1 MLYNH
6 IKQLQKGLFMNTSTT
21 RRPPQSAFSSRD
33 NEAEHKPKIVESSS
47 VNLPKTERPSIYS
60 EYDKLMPGQMI
71 VDVPGNTVNTIVTR
85 LKRKGMR
92 LQARKTGDN
101 LYAIIRIE

>member
-1 MLYNH
+1 
-6 IKQLQKGLFMNTSTT
+6 
-21 RRPPQSAFSSRD
+21 
-33 NEAEHKPKIVESSS
+33 
-47 VNLPKTERPSIYS
+47 
-60 EYDKLMPGQMI
+60 MPGQMI